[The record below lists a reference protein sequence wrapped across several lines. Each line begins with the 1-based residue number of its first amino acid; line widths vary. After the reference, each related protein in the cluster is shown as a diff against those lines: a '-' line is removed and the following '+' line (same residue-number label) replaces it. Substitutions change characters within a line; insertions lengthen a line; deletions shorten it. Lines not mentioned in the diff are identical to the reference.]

1 MEYFIL
7 KLAAEFVTTFGVMAY
22 GLVKIVPSMISKQV
36 EQNRDYELK
45 RSLQIDSYYRQ
56 NGSSELQDVM
66 LEWTKMATDMEYLSS
81 KSQKETSLLIQ
92 KTVGY
97 GSNKSIR
104 LAGFFF
110 QYLYKQKKTDEDLK
124 KGIVYVAM
132 IVSSLKEDF
141 TGVKTNPLDILKM
154 KINDYAENAEFFE
167 TTMKNV
173 EDSLRE

>member
-1 MEYFIL
+1 
-7 KLAAEFVTTFGVMAY
+7 
-22 GLVKIVPSMISKQV
+22 MISKKV

-56 NGSSELQDVM
+56 NGSSELQEVM
-66 LEWTKMATDMEYLSS
+66 LEWTKMAMDIGYLSS
-81 KSQKETSLLIQ
+81 KSQEETSLLIQ

-110 QYLYKQKKTDEDLK
+110 QYLYNQEKTDEDLK

-154 KINDYAENAEFFE
+154 KINDYAENADFFE
-167 TTMKNV
+167 ATMKNV
-173 EDSLRE
+173 EDSLKE